1 MPWLYLT
8 IAGAF
13 EIAWAIGLKTTHG
26 FTRLVPS
33 LLTVVAMVASFYFL
47 AQALRSLPVG
57 TAYAVWTGIGAC
69 GTAALGILLY
79 AESAAPGRLVSIAL
93 IVIGILGLK
102 LTSSS

>member
-8 IAGAF
+8 IAGAL
-13 EIAWAIGLKTTHG
+13 EVVWAIGLKTTHG
-26 FTRLVPS
+26 FTRLGPS
-33 LLTVVAMVASFYFL
+33 VLTVVAMVASFYFL

-79 AESAAPGRLVSIAL
+79 AESAAPARLASIAL
-93 IVIGILGLK
+93 IVLGILGLK
-102 LTSSS
+102 LTSPS